1 MKNLDVDELS
11 KLLNK
16 KVGGVRD
23 SELDSLI
30 KTFKTIKADGF
41 KKAIKNADEFAT
53 CVKSLFKF
61 AAKLS

>member
-1 MKNLDVDELS
+1 ML
-11 KLLNK
+11 
-16 KVGGVRD
+16 D

-53 CVKSLFKF
+53 CVKSFFKF